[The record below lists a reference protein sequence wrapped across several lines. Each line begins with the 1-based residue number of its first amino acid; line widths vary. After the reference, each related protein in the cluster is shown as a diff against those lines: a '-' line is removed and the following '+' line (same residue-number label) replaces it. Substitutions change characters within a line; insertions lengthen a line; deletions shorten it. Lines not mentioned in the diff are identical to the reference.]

1 MSAEA
6 TLAVFM
12 QVHVLGPSMVRRNS
26 HFYDRSRAALG
37 HHRPPVHDALRRHGV
52 EPLFTR

>member
-1 MSAEA
+1 MNAVAS
-6 TLAVFM
+6 LAVFM
-12 QVHVLGPSMVRRNS
+12 KKHVFGQSMIRRNPC
-26 HFYDRSRAALG
+26 FYDRSRAALG